1 MDFLQEW
8 MFKMEE
14 WLKGLTG
21 DFRSAKSTVLD
32 ESAAIVARL
41 DRIEQKVDEMLA
53 ELRQMKQP

>member
-1 MDFLQEW
+1 